1 MKTDFI
7 SMFLLGFLGTGHC
20 IGMCGPLVFTFP
32 ASTGRF
38 NTHLWYHA
46 GRVGTYTFSG
56 ALLGGIGAG
65 LLQIS
70 GARIASSSMAMV
82 NWIQVALSLLAA
94 LCMLIFGLA
103 RCGLLREPEWMTTV
117 LPESLPGLGRFLRH
131 ILASPSGPAMLILG
145 GLMGFIPCGLSYAAF
160 TRALPS
166 GGAGV
171 GALLLL
177 SFGLGTVPGLLLLGT
192 GISNLFR
199 RYQYQMNLLAG
210 IVMIAIAIQMLVK
223 SLPAM
228 F

>member
-7 SMFLLGFLGTGHC
+7 AMFLLGFLGTGHC

-56 ALLGGIGAG
+56 ALFGGIGAG

-70 GARIASSSMAMV
+70 GAGIASSPMAMV
-82 NWIQVALSLLAA
+82 KWIQMALSLFAA
-94 LCMLIFGLA
+94 LFMLIFGLA
-103 RCGLLREPEWMTTV
+103 RCGLLREPGWMTTV
-117 LPESLPGLGRFLRH
+117 LPESLPGLGRLLRH
-131 ILASPSGPAMLILG
+131 VLASSSGPAMLLLG
-145 GLMGFIPCGLSYAAF
+145 GVMGFIPCGLSYAAF

-199 RYQYQMNLLAG
+199 RYQGRMNLLAG
-210 IVMIAIAIQMLVK
+210 LVMVAIAVRMMIK
-223 SLPAM
+223 SLPAL